1 MAIYRVVSS
10 SVGSTHTGSIAK
22 VLALGAD
29 DSECTLSNIDF
40 GNFIEP
46 ESLFTPSSTIT
57 TNVQV
62 PAGSYLEGPI
72 GRLKVEAGGFLIY
85 FND

>member
-40 GNFIEP
+40 GNFTQP
-46 ESLFTPSSTIT
+46 ETNFTASSTVL

-62 PAGSYLEGPI
+62 PAGSYVEGPI
-72 GRLKVEAGGFLIY
+72 GRLKVAAGGFLIY
-85 FND
+85 FNK

>member
-40 GNFIEP
+40 GNFTQP
-46 ESLFTPSSTIT
+46 EINFTASSTVL

-62 PAGSYLEGPI
+62 PAGSYVEGPI
-72 GRLKVEAGGFLIY
+72 GRLKVAAGGFLIY
-85 FND
+85 FNK